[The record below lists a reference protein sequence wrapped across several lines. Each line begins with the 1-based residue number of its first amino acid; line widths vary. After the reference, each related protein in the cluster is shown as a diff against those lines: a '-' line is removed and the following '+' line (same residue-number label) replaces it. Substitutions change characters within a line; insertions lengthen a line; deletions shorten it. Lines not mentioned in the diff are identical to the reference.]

1 MLSRRFTE
9 AVDFAVT
16 AHGDQ
21 TRKGGSI
28 PYVAHL
34 LGVAGLVLEAG
45 GDEDLAI
52 AGLLHDT
59 IEDTPTSA
67 GDIESRFGARIAS
80 VVVGCSDTDESPKP
94 PWRDRKE
101 RFLARLGSLETAP
114 DVLLV
119 CRADKLHNARSMLLG
134 FRAVGE
140 RFWERFSVGPDQQ
153 LWYATSV
160 VAIFEAR
167 LPGPMTD
174 ELART
179 VAALRTEVA
188 GRPRV

>member
-1 MLSRRFTE
+1 LLSRRFTE

-59 IEDTPTSA
+59 IEDTETSA
-67 GDIESRFGARIAS
+67 GDIEGRFGARITS
-80 VVVGCSDTDESPKP
+80 VVVGCTDTDESPKP

-101 RFLARLGSLETAP
+101 RFLARLGSPETSP

-134 FRAVGE
+134 YRAVGE
-140 RFWERFSVGPDQQ
+140 SFWDRFSVGPDQQ

-160 VAIFEAR
+160 VSIFAAR

-174 ELART
+174 ELARA
-179 VAALRTEVA
+179 VAALGAEVA
-188 GRPRV
+188 GGRRP

>member
-1 MLSRRFTE
+1 MLSRRFAQ

-34 LGVAGLVLEAG
+34 LAVAGLVLEAG

-59 IEDTPTSA
+59 IEDTTTTA
-67 GDIESRFGARIAS
+67 ADIAACFGRRIAS
-80 VVVGCSDTDESPKP
+80 VVEGCTDTDEQPKP

-101 RFLARLGSLETAP
+101 RYLSRLADPATSL

-119 CRADKLHNARSMLLG
+119 SRADKLHNARSMLLG
-134 FRAVGE
+134 FRAVGDGFWD
-140 RFWERFSVGPDQQ
+140 RFRAGPAEQ
-153 LWYATSV
+153 LWYTTSV
-160 VAIFEAR
+160 VAIFAER

-179 VAALRTEVA
+179 VEALRAEVA
-188 GRPRV
+188 GRGA